1 MLAPSLYPVVITGDL
16 RLWNDGEVGSGRG
29 LREAKGREVKSRQ
42 QKTRLG
48 GFFQFLQKDFP
59 VDEKASWLELQTNYV
74 GSSRAFLALLDGEL
88 NALTFFQGFET
99 VGLDGGEVNEHV
111 FAAVSRGDE
120 TEAFLGVEEFYGT
133 SHFGHDNFLE

>member
-1 MLAPSLYPVVITGDL
+1 LPKEGKVL
-16 RLWNDGEVGSGRG
+16 RLELLRNDVR
-29 LREAKGREVKSRQ
+29 
-42 QKTRLG
+42 
-48 GFFQFLQKDFP
+48 
-59 VDEKASWLELQTNYV
+59 
-74 GSSRAFLALLDGEL
+74 SSRAFLALLDGEL

>member
-1 MLAPSLYPVVITGDL
+1 MVPFLLPVARWQQG
-16 RLWNDGEVGSGRG
+16 NQP
-29 LREAKGREVKSRQ
+29 ASRKKANK
-42 QKTRLG
+42 KTRRS
-48 GFFQFLQKDFP
+48 GFFQFLQRPLP
-59 VDEKASWLELQTNYV
+59 VEGKVLRLELLRNDV
-74 GSSRAFLALLDGEL
+74 RSSRAFLALLDGEL

>member
-1 MLAPSLYPVVITGDL
+1 VPFLLPVARGKQGNTPVTRKRATKNPPKRVFSILAEALPINGR
-16 RLWNDGEVGSGRG
+16 RL
-29 LREAKGREVKSRQ
+29 GRE
-42 QKTRLG
+42 
-48 GFFQFLQKDFP
+48 LQ
-59 VDEKASWLELQTNYV
+59 ASNV

-120 TEAFLGVEEFYGT
+120 TEAFLSVEELYGT
-133 SHFGHDNFLE
+133 SHFVGHDNFLE

>member
-1 MLAPSLYPVVITGDL
+1 MLPVA
-16 RLWNDGEVGSGRG
+16 RG
-29 LREAKGREVKSRQ
+29 KQGNTPVTRKRAT
-42 QKTRLG
+42 KTRRS
-48 GFFQFLQKDFP
+48 GFFQFLLRPLPKEGK
-59 VDEKASWLELQTNYV
+59 VLRLELLRNDV
-74 GSSRAFLALLDGEL
+74 RSSRAFLALLDGEL